1 MRESH
6 RRATRSAILEAAK
19 ASFVGAGFAATSVNE
34 ITAAAGTSRQTF
46 YLHFHSKA
54 EVILELIAM
63 TEAEETELCQLLTE
77 AVMAGNYEAISGWL
91 NRAFDFWESFRDI
104 AMVQEEAA
112 TLHPEVR
119 LARQEGFERG
129 VAAIASGLDQIVRWD
144 EPKRRLRGILAYSQ
158 LQALFHRW
166 LSTGW
171 DTDRQEVLETMA
183 AMWMA
188 AFTPRGDR

>member
-6 RRATRSAILEAAK
+6 RRATRSALIDAARE
-19 ASFVGAGFAATSVNE
+19 SFVSAGFAATSVDD

-46 YLHFHSKA
+46 YLHFRSKA
-54 EVILELIAM
+54 EVILELVAT
-63 TEAEETELCQLLTE
+63 TEAEEIELRHLLTE
-77 AVMAGNYEAISGWL
+77 AVKSGNEKAISGWL
-91 NRAFDFWESFRDI
+91 NLAFDFWESFREI

-129 VAAIASGLDQIVRWD
+129 VTAIAAGLDEVPEWD
-144 EPKRRLRGILAYSQ
+144 EPTRRVRGIVAYSQ

-171 DTDRQEVLETMA
+171 DTDRQEVLEVMTR
-183 AMWMA
+183 MWMA
-188 AFTPRGDR
+188 AFMPEQDR